1 MTITVNIL
9 YQGEGE
15 KAHLFA
21 DEMVSSGLVDKIR
34 QQSGN
39 LRYEYFV
46 PLDNQQAILL
56 IDEWENQEAIDIH
69 HKSPMMT
76 KIAELRE
83 KYQLRLKVTRY
94 QQIDQKR
101 ENEMNKKEL
110 ENALIFPQG
119 EKILMALILLANL
132 IQKE

>member
-21 DEMVSSGLVDKIR
+21 DEMVSSGLVYKIR

-46 PLDNQQAILL
+46 PMDNQQAILL

-119 EKILMALILLANL
+119 EKNPYGAYFTG
-132 IQKE
+132 QSY

>member
-15 KAHLFA
+15 NARLFA
-21 DEMVSSGLVDKIR
+21 DEMVSSGLVYKIR

>member
-15 KAHLFA
+15 KARLFA

-69 HKSPMMT
+69 YKSPMMA

-94 QQIDQKR
+94 QQID
-101 ENEMNKKEL
+101 
-110 ENALIFPQG
+110 
-119 EKILMALILLANL
+119 
-132 IQKE
+132 

>member
-15 KAHLFA
+15 NARLFS
-21 DEMVSSGLVDKIR
+21 DEMVSSGLVYKIR

-56 IDEWENQEAIDIH
+56 IDER
-69 HKSPMMT
+69 KT
-76 KIAELRE
+76 K
-83 KYQLRLKVTRY
+83 KQLTFIIKVR
-94 QQIDQKR
+94 
-101 ENEMNKKEL
+101 
-110 ENALIFPQG
+110 
-119 EKILMALILLANL
+119 
-132 IQKE
+132 

>member
-1 MTITVNIL
+1 
-9 YQGEGE
+9 
-15 KAHLFA
+15 
-21 DEMVSSGLVDKIR
+21 MVSSGLVYKIR

-76 KIAELRE
+76 K
-83 KYQLRLKVTRY
+83 
-94 QQIDQKR
+94 
-101 ENEMNKKEL
+101 
-110 ENALIFPQG
+110 
-119 EKILMALILLANL
+119 LLN
-132 IQKE
+132 

>member
-21 DEMVSSGLVDKIR
+21 DEMVSSGLVYKIR

-69 HKSPMMT
+69 HKSPMMA
-76 KIAELRE
+76 KIAEFRE

-94 QQIDQKR
+94 QQID
-101 ENEMNKKEL
+101 
-110 ENALIFPQG
+110 
-119 EKILMALILLANL
+119 
-132 IQKE
+132 

>member
-15 KAHLFA
+15 NARLFA
-21 DEMVSSGLVDKIR
+21 DEMVSSGLVYKIR

-56 IDEWENQEAIDIH
+56 IDEWEN
-69 HKSPMMT
+69 K
-76 KIAELRE
+76 K
-83 KYQLRLKVTRY
+83 QLTFIIKVR
-94 QQIDQKR
+94 
-101 ENEMNKKEL
+101 
-110 ENALIFPQG
+110 
-119 EKILMALILLANL
+119 
-132 IQKE
+132 